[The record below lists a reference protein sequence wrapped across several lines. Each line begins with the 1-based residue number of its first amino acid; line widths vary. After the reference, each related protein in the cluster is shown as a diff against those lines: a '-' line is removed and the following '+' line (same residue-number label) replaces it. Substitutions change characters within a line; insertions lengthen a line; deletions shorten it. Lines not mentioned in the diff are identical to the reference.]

1 MLLAKA
7 IEPQPGFSEN
17 PMPVPGIGFFY
28 VCSTGSAPPRRLS
41 NFYDL
46 RPLTSY
52 IPIEWSV
59 FALVL
64 SRQKKTWLDYFWITA
79 QGLRRQE

>member
-7 IEPQPGFSEN
+7 IEPQSGFSEN
-17 PMPVPGIGFFY
+17 PMPVPGIGFFMS
-28 VCSTGSAPPRRLS
+28 VQQDLPPRRLS